1 MRKYTRYRKLT
12 KEEINEIRRRQNAGE
27 PDKKISR
34 DLGIPYYKVSGLRP
48 EVREKRKKYQEEY
61 KYRKLNSYFK
71 EFETILKLVKNGDIK
86 DIPYLFPD
94 FLQNPFSLII
104 RSLGPSYKLK
114 LKTIRDYIEEKCDGK
129 EIFERD
135 GWGNLK
141 IISYVNRLENKKLIE
156 CEVWSQKIKLYYLSE
171 DGKEIYNYITQLES
185 FS

>member
-156 CEVWSQKIKLYYLSE
+156 CEVRSQKIKLYYLSE
-171 DGKEIYNYITQLES
+171 EGKEIYNIITQLEP

>member
-12 KEEINEIRRRQNAGE
+12 EKEIKEIRRRQNAGE

-48 EVREKRKKYQEEY
+48 EVREKRKKYLEEY
-61 KYRKLNSYFK
+61 KHRKLNSYFK
-71 EFETILKLVKNGDIK
+71 EFETILKLVENGEVID
-86 DIPYLFPD
+86 YSD

-104 RSLGPSYKLK
+104 RSLGPYKQK
-114 LKTIRDYIEEKCDGK
+114 LKTIRKSIEEEFNGK

-135 GWGNLK
+135 GRGNLK
-141 IISYVNRLENKKLIE
+141 IIPYVNRLKNKKLIE
-156 CEVWSQKIKLYYLSE
+156 CEVRSQKIKLYYLSE

>member
-12 KEEINEIRRRQNAGE
+12 EEEINEIRRRQNAGE
-27 PDKKISR
+27 PDKKISK
-34 DLGIPYYKVSGLRP
+34 DLGIPYYRVRCLRP
-48 EVREKRKKYQEEY
+48 EVREKMKRRQEENY
-61 KYRKLNSYFK
+61 YRKLNSYFK

-86 DIPYLFPD
+86 DTTYLFPD

-104 RSLGPSYKLK
+104 KSLGPYKQK
-114 LKTIRDYIEEKCDGK
+114 LKTIRKSIEEKCDDK

-141 IISYVNRLENKKLIE
+141 IISYVHRLENKKLIE

-171 DGKEIYNYITQLES
+171 EGKEIYNIITQLES

>member
-12 KEEINEIRRRQNAGE
+12 KEEINEIRRKQNAGE

-34 DLGIPYYKVSGLRP
+34 DLGIPYYKVRGLRP

-61 KYRKLNSYFK
+61 NYRKLNSYFK

-86 DIPYLFPD
+86 DITYLFPD

-104 RSLGPSYKLK
+104 KSLGPYKQK
-114 LKTIRDYIEEKCDGK
+114 LKTIRKSIEEEFNGK

-135 GWGNLK
+135 SWGNLK
-141 IISYVNRLENKKLIE
+141 IIPYVNRLENKKLIE
-156 CEVWSQKIKLYYLSE
+156 CEVRSQKIKLYYLSE
-171 DGKEIYNYITQLES
+171 DGKEIYNIITQLES